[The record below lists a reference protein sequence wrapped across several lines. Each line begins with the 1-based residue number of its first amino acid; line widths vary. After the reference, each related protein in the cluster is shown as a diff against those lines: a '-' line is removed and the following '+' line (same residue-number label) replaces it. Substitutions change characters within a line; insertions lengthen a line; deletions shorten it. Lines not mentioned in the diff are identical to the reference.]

1 MEVTL
6 KAEQSQKEAAKKHEE
21 EKKELLRKLSDLV
34 RRESQGDWWPA
45 GAERVAGR
53 TAVAR

>member
-1 MEVTL
+1 MPGSPVCMNRV
-6 KAEQSQKEAAKKHEE
+6 QKVKHEE

>member
-1 MEVTL
+1 MNRV
-6 KAEQSQKEAAKKHEE
+6 QKVKHEE